1 MEGHETIGDIEM
13 QQKLLRCSGYEEA
26 LLGAMLSFGKTSFDN
41 FKASKED
48 MGRIADT
55 LAGKDGGHNKFLEQ
69 IQYWIL
75 IQAPLFWWKQF
86 DTYRVGVSKS
96 SESTMHKS
104 WKRGLHI
111 TDFEGLVFLE
121 TINRLNELIVIY
133 NEALKDGDKQCSVLK
148 QDIISNLP
156 DGYLQTRMVNV
167 NAKCLRNIYAQRKC
181 HELSQWRKFCVFIE
195 SLPHGGLITKGITNE
210 IK

>member
-1 MEGHETIGDIEM
+1 MR
-13 QQKLLRCSGYEEA
+13 QKLLRCSGYEEA

-41 FKASKED
+41 FNASKED
-48 MGRIADT
+48 IDRIADN

-69 IQYWIL
+69 IQYWLL

-104 WKRGLHI
+104 WKKGIHQS
-111 TDFEGLVFLE
+111 DFDGPVFLE
-121 TINRLNELIVIY
+121 TIRKLNETIEDY
-133 NEALKDGDKQCSVLK
+133 DKAMKDGNPLASMLELS
-148 QDIISNLP
+148 IISNMP

-181 HELSQWRKFCVFIE
+181 HKLSLWREFCVFIE
-195 SLPHGGLITKGITNE
+195 SLPYDGLITKGLTNE

>member
-1 MEGHETIGDIEM
+1 MR
-13 QQKLLRCSGYEEA
+13 QKLLRCSGYEEA
-26 LLGAMLSFGKTSFDN
+26 LLGAMLSFGKTSFDK
-41 FKASKED
+41 FEASKED
-48 MGRIADT
+48 MDRIADS

-75 IQAPLFWWKQF
+75 VQAPLFWWKQF
-86 DTYRVGVSKS
+86 DTYRVGISKS

-104 WKRGLHI
+104 WKQGLHKN
-111 TDFEGLVFLE
+111 DFDGPVFLE
-121 TINRLNELIVIY
+121 TVRKLNEIIADY
-133 NEALKDGDKQCSVLK
+133 DKTLKEGNPLASVLERS
-148 QDIISNLP
+148 IITNLP

-181 HELSQWRKFCVFIE
+181 HKLRQWRDFCVFIE
-195 SLPHGGLITKGITNE
+195 SLPYGRLITKGLTNE

>member
-13 QQKLLRCSGYEEA
+13 RQKLLRCSGYEEA
-26 LLGAMLSFGKTSFDN
+26 LLGVMLSFGKTSFDN
-41 FKASKED
+41 FNASKED
-48 MGRIADT
+48 IDRIADN

-69 IQYWIL
+69 IQYWLL
-75 IQAPLFWWKQF
+75 IQAPLYWWKQF

-104 WKRGLHI
+104 WKDGLKH
-111 TDFEGLVFLE
+111 DMFETPIFQE
-121 TINRLNELIVIY
+121 TMNNINELIAEY
-133 NEALKDGDKQCSVLK
+133 NRDDTSTNRKGYLQECIFG
-148 QDIISNLP
+148 NLP

-181 HELSQWRKFCVFIE
+181 HKLSLWREFCVFIE
-195 SLPHGGLITKGITNE
+195 SLPYGGLITKGLFNE

>member
-1 MEGHETIGDIEM
+1 MR
-13 QQKLLRCSGYEEA
+13 QKLLRYSGYEEA

-41 FKASKED
+41 FNASKED
-48 MGRIADT
+48 MDRIADN

-69 IQYWIL
+69 IQYWLL

-104 WKRGLHI
+104 WKDGLTH
-111 TDFEGLVFLE
+111 DMFETPVFQNALNN
-121 TINRLNELIVIY
+121 INELIAEY
-133 NEALKDGDKQCSVLK
+133 NRDDTSANRKNYLQECIVG
-148 QDIISNLP
+148 NLP

-167 NAKCLRNIYAQRKC
+167 NAKCLRNIYVQRKC
-181 HELSQWRKFCVFIE
+181 HKLSQWREFCVFIE
-195 SLPHGGLITKGITNE
+195 SLPYGGLITKGLTNE